1 MTRHNKQGRRFPTAV
16 AALAVAAL
24 TLTACGGSDG
34 AGTGGES
41 GGLDQLRV
49 VSAIV
54 PTSLDADS
62 TNINDIYTNY
72 QVAAQY
78 MATLVRIRPD
88 DGDGPLT
95 FESNLKPELVE
106 SYEAA
111 DSGVTFVL
119 REDAVSPAGNTLT
132 SADVKWTMDRITA
145 NGAVGALLLG
155 IANVDAKNPVTVVD
169 EHTVKINTTSPS
181 SLLLPIL
188 DNAALGILD
197 STEAKK
203 HATKQDPWAA
213 EWLKTNT
220 ASFGAYGVSGFKPG
234 EEVTLAGNEKHF
246 DGAPAIGTVTVRNV
260 PEAASRA
267 QLLQTGSADIAMGV
281 PPVEWKALEAN
292 GKMQTQ
298 AMDSP
303 NALQIWFNTT
313 KAPMSDVNLR
323 KAISNG
329 VNRQDIA
336 DGLFP
341 GVGRPAD
348 GCSAATMPVAGFT
361 LDVPMAGDAGKA
373 KELADAST
381 LDGPLLMIYNSAANV
396 FSETAARL
404 VQDQLKAAGI
414 TVELKGYGTQAEYQ
428 AAMDKREWDLNLGV
442 QGLFVNHPLYEWK
455 MFLTGESS
463 LNIPAYSNEEFTGL
477 VDKALSSTGDAAEAA
492 TLAACQLAINGD
504 VPLVNLMAY
513 PFTVAAS
520 KAVEGVRTYPYDRL
534 PFADL
539 S

>member
-1 MTRHNKQGRRFPTAV
+1 VTRHNNKGRRFRVAV
-16 AALAVAAL
+16 ATLAVLAL
-24 TLTACGGSDG
+24 GLSACGGSDDPE
-34 AGTGGES
+34 GEQAE
-41 GGLDQLRV
+41 GLDALRV

-54 PTSLDADS
+54 PSSLDADS

-78 MATLVRIRPD
+78 MSTLVRIRPT
-88 DGDGPLT
+88 DGDEPLT
-95 FESNLKPELVE
+95 FEENLGPELAE
-106 SYEAA
+106 SYEEDA
-111 DSGVTFVL
+111 SGVTFVL
-119 REDAVSPAGNTLT
+119 REDAVSPAGNTVT
-132 SADVKWTMDRITA
+132 SEDVKWTFERIAA

-155 IANVDAKNPVTVVD
+155 IANVDFDDPVTVVD
-169 EHTVKINTTSPS
+169 ERTVKINTTAAS

-203 HATKQDPWAA
+203 HATKDDPWAG

-220 ASFGAYGVSGFKPG
+220 ASFGAYSVADFKPG
-234 EEVTLAGNEKHF
+234 EEVVLDGNEEHF
-246 DGAPAIGTVTVRNV
+246 DGAPAIDTVTVRNV

-292 GKMQTQ
+292 DKMTTQ

-313 KAPMSDVNLR
+313 KDPMTNANLR
-323 KAISNG
+323 RAVSHA

-341 GVGRPAD
+341 GVGTPAD
-348 GCSAATMPVAGFT
+348 GCSAATSPVQGFT
-361 LDVPMAGDAGKA
+361 LDVPMSGDTAKA
-373 KELADAST
+373 QELAADSD

-414 TVELKGYGTQAEYQ
+414 EVQLKGFGTQAEYQ

-442 QGLFVNHPLYEWK
+442 QGLFVNHPLYELK
-455 MFLTGESS
+455 MFLTGDSS
-463 LNIPAYSNEEFTGL
+463 LNIPAYANEEFTTL
-477 VDKALSSTGDAAEAA
+477 VDTALSASGDDAAAA
-492 TLAACQLAINGD
+492 TLEACEIAINGD
-504 VPLVNLMAY
+504 VPLITLMNYPYTLAATTAVNGIR
-513 PFTVAAS
+513 S
-520 KAVEGVRTYPYDRL
+520 YPYDRL